1 MFNFFKSDMT
11 ESYENYGTENHLN
24 TNNYYNEKNDGHWK
38 YLMTRKLVIRI
49 GKSILKRRSTLQS
62 VRKIREI
69 FGENGFAMMMDGMMM
84 IVMKGISM
92 MNTIKK

>member
-1 MFNFFKSDMT
+1 MT

-49 GKSILKRRSTLQS
+49 GKRILKRRSTLQS

-69 FGENGFAMMMDGMMM
+69 FGEMGFVMMMVGMM
-84 IVMKGISM
+84 IVMKGNM
-92 MNTIKK
+92 KMTP